1 MSSTEGTEMAEIKI
15 KGATIVGLIVDEP
28 KEEPKAEEPK
38 AEPKKK
44 KSSSKK

>member
-1 MSSTEGTEMAEIKI
+1 MAEIKI

-28 KEEPKAEEPK
+28 KAEPKAEEPK

-44 KSSSKK
+44 SSSKK

>member
-1 MSSTEGTEMAEIKI
+1 MAEIKI

-38 AEPKKK
+38 EEKPKKK
-44 KSSSKK
+44 SAKK